1 MKFLVQAADDYY
13 MTSKNYETVYGLRL
27 YKHYDGGSNSS
38 SDNEET
44 NIYYLE
50 IDSLFELHEFTNKTD
65 NQKIIMQKNIDS
77 YYIER
82 VANVYALTA
91 IFDGRI
97 IIYNTW
103 VE

>member
-1 MKFLVQAADDYY
+1 MKFLVQAADDYP

-27 YKHYDGGSNSS
+27 YKHCDEGSNSS

-50 IDSLFELHEFTNKTD
+50 IDSLFALYEFMTKIET
-65 NQKIIMQKNIDS
+65 QKIIMQKDLGGGG
-77 YYIER
+77 IEW
-82 VANVYALTA
+82 VTNVYALTA